1 MAVQFIL
8 GRSGTG
14 KTSYC
19 IESVEESLHSGGSEP
34 LLLLVPEQATYQAER
49 AILSDKRVSG
59 YSRLR
64 VVSFSRLEFLLC
76 GRRRVRP
83 EVGRLGRQMIIGR
96 VVREKRDELG
106 VFGSCSGRS
115 GLGVELAEV
124 VSELSKYGKSS
135 EDVAELAEELSKD
148 ERYRL
153 TAKKLSDI
161 GLILKGYEEFIKG
174 RYIDPEIELGE
185 VKKQIGESELTVGA
199 RLWVDG
205 FSGFTGSELAILA
218 ELMRTAKET
227 QIALC
232 LDGSEIDL
240 SSGARR
246 DGDGLSLFWPTE
258 KTYCSLLEVV
268 RSCRLELKEP
278 VLLKKALRFSSSPAL
293 GHIEKGLFRR
303 RHGKLR
309 SEGKVRIASAANGR
323 AEVKFI
329 AREIV
334 KLVRE
339 QGCRYRDIAVIASEL
354 VGYEHYIRAIF
365 ADYGIPYFI
374 DKRRRLIQHPVV
386 QLICSG
392 LRAVT
397 GGFGFSDVFAY
408 LKSGLVRL
416 ASRDDIDLLENY
428 CLAFGVKGGDWA
440 SEEDWQFDDKEEGSF
455 DEGRI
460 NKIRKRVIEPLIK
473 LKRRIYGDE
482 GVGKKIGAEEFV
494 RAVFDFLEVLGV
506 RETMGGWEEAL
517 EEHRQ
522 FYEKCVDV
530 LDELAEVFGGYE
542 MSSED
547 YAGMLESAFSQ
558 LSLAFIPP
566 TLDQVLVGSIERSRH
581 PALKAV
587 FLAGVT
593 AKDFP
598 VPVSLGRV
606 LTESDREAFGSADF
620 VLGPAASEGLLER
633 RYLAYIAF
641 TRPSEYLYLTYP
653 LANADGGAVV
663 RSQFVESVAELFE
676 NVSEERAVDED
687 AGTIEKVYSEG
698 ELCDFLCS
706 RLGRDT
712 SGQIN
717 GREELLE
724 LLAEVERDADLGRA
738 GRKIFEAIGYDNSAE
753 LEKGVVKKFFGGA
766 IKTSTTKLGTFA
778 SCPYMYFAKYVL
790 GLEKRKE
797 FKLEPLDLGEFYH
810 GVLDSFVK
818 RVVDEGKDL
827 GGMSGD
833 ELREMLHEELAKV
846 VKENRFISKF
856 RGHSFHNAFIIRTA
870 EETLEDCVAAIGQ
883 MVGAGS
889 FRPALSELWF
899 GEKGGKL
906 GECKFVMPGGK
917 ELYLRGR
924 IDRLDTAELGGGK
937 KLVVFDYKRKGGTFS
952 FQEFYHG
959 LDMQLAV
966 YMLAVGKSDTGEV
979 VGAFY
984 VPVEA
989 SAERGT
995 LDGTLKVS
1003 EKFLHRAKGIFNGG
1017 FAGELDRAAVSK
1029 WSDYYNFYVK
1039 QDGDV
1044 YGNYGSSGALKPGD
1058 FGKVLGFVE
1067 WKIAELAEETASGKI
1082 EVRPYMLGTKTPCG
1096 QCDYRAVCRFDWQV
1110 NEYNQL
1116 ESMGKEEALEKM
1128 GAGG

>member
-19 IESVEESLHSGGSEP
+19 IESVVDSLQGGGGEP
-34 LLLLVPEQATYQAER
+34 LILLVPEQATYQAEQ
-49 AILSDKRVSG
+49 AILSDERVGG
-59 YSRLR
+59 YSRLC
-64 VVSFSRLEFLLC
+64 VLSFERLEFLLC

-83 EVGRLGRQMIIGR
+83 EVGSLGRQLIIDR
-96 VVREKRDELG
+96 VVREKKDELG

-115 GLGVELAEV
+115 GLGIELAEV
-124 VSELSKYGKSS
+124 VAEFGKYGKSW
-135 EDVAELAEELSKD
+135 EDVEELVAELGKE

-161 GLILKGYEEFIKG
+161 GLILKGYQEFIKG
-174 RYIDPEIELGE
+174 KYIDLEIELAE
-185 VKKQIGESELTVGA
+185 VKKRIGESELTLGA

-205 FSGFTGSELAILA
+205 FSGFTGSELEILA
-218 ELMRTAKET
+218 ELMRAAKET

-240 SSGARR
+240 SNGARR

-258 KTYCSLLEVV
+258 QTYSSLLEVV
-268 RSCRLELKEP
+268 RGCRGELKEP
-278 VLLKKALRFSSSPAL
+278 VLLKEALRFSGSGAL
-293 GHIEKGLFRR
+293 GHIEKALFGRG
-303 RHGKLR
+303 HGKVCA
-309 SEGKVRIASAANGR
+309 EGKVRVVSAANGR

-339 QGCRYRDIAVIASEL
+339 EGYRYRDIAVIASEL
-354 VGYEHYIRAIF
+354 GGYEHYIKASF

-386 QLICSG
+386 QLICNG
-392 LRAVT
+392 LRAVV

-416 ASRDDIDLLENY
+416 VSRDDIDLLENY
-428 CLAFGVKGGDWA
+428 CLAFGVKGSDWVG
-440 SEEDWQFDDKEEGSF
+440 EEDWQFDDKEEGSF

-460 NKIRKRVIEPLIK
+460 NKIRKRVVEPLIK
-473 LKRRIYGDE
+473 LKGRICGD
-482 GVGKKIGAEEFV
+482 GVTGRKIKAEEFV
-494 RAVFDFLEVLGV
+494 RAVFDFLENLGV
-506 RETMGGWEEAL
+506 RESMGFWEDAL
-517 EEHRQ
+517 EEHLQ

-530 LDELAEVFGGYE
+530 FDELAEVFGGYE

-547 YAGMLESAFSQ
+547 YSGMIESAFSQ
-558 LSLAFIPP
+558 LSLAFIPA

-587 FLAGVT
+587 FLVGVT

-598 VPVSLGRV
+598 VPVSFGRV
-606 LTESDREAFGSADF
+606 LTESDREAFGASDF
-620 VLGPAASEGLLER
+620 VLGPAVSEGLLER

-641 TRPSEYLYLTYP
+641 TRPSEYLYVTYP
-653 LANADGGAVV
+653 LADADGRAVV
-663 RSQFVESVAELFE
+663 RSQFIEGLEELFE
-676 NVSEERAVDED
+676 DVSAERAVDED
-687 AGTIEKVYSEG
+687 MGVIERVYSEG

-712 SGQIN
+712 SGQAS
-717 GREELLE
+717 GREELLK
-724 LLAEVERDADLGRA
+724 LLGEVGGDAELGRV
-738 GRKIFEAIGYDNSAE
+738 GRKIFEAIGYDNRAE
-753 LEKGVVKKFFGGA
+753 LEEGVVKKLFGREV
-766 IKTSTTKLGTFA
+766 KTSTTKLGTFA
-778 SCPYMYFAKYVL
+778 SCPYKHFARYAL

-797 FKLEPLDLGEFYH
+797 FKLEPLDLGMFYH
-810 GVLDSFVK
+810 SVLDSFVK
-818 RVVDEGKDL
+818 KAIGGGKDL
-827 GGMSGD
+827 GGMSAD
-833 ELREMLHEELAKV
+833 ELRGMLREELARV
-846 VKENRFISKF
+846 VKEDRFISKF

-870 EETLEDCVAAIGQ
+870 AEALEDCVTAIGQ

-889 FRPALSELWF
+889 FRPVLSEVWF
-899 GEKGGKL
+899 GEKEDKL
-906 GECKFVMPGGK
+906 GGCKFVLPGGR

-924 IDRLDTAELGGGK
+924 IDRLDTAELVGGK
-937 KLVVFDYKRKGGTFS
+937 KLVVFDYKRRGGTFS
-952 FQEFYHG
+952 FSEFYYG

-966 YMLAVGKSDTGEV
+966 YMLAVGKSGGGEV

-984 VPVEA
+984 MPVET

-995 LDGTLKVS
+995 LEGAIKDS
-1003 EKFLHRAKGIFNGG
+1003 ERFLHKVKGIFNGE
-1017 FAGELDRAAVSK
+1017 FASELDGTAVSK

-1039 QDGDV
+1039 QDGNA
-1044 YGNYGSSGALKPGD
+1044 YGHYGRSGALKPED
-1058 FGKVLGFVE
+1058 FEKVLVFAE
-1067 WKIAELAEETASGKI
+1067 RKIAELAEGIVSGEI
-1082 EVRPYMLGTKTPCG
+1082 EVRPYQLGTKSPCG
-1096 QCDYRAVCRFDWQV
+1096 WCEYRSVCRFDWQV
-1110 NEYNQL
+1110 NEYNRL
-1116 ESMGKEEALEKM
+1116 EPMGKEKGLEKM